1 MKKAER
7 LYMERQKNDNPITL
21 FDLTEPVNK
30 GSDKKE
36 EEWREPIEFK
46 EEE

>member
-1 MKKAER
+1 MIKQE
-7 LYMERQKNDNPITL
+7 NDNPITL
-21 FDLTEPVNK
+21 SDLTEPVNK

-36 EEWREPIEFK
+36 EWREPIEFK

>member
-1 MKKAER
+1 
-7 LYMERQKNDNPITL
+7 METEKVNNDNPITL

-36 EEWREPIEFK
+36 EEWREPIEFEEK
-46 EEE
+46 E